1 MKEKWAIPAALKGPL
16 WMFWSGLL
24 SIAVWGLIRVSSET
38 LHPFVIVFYRT
49 LFATLMFAPFLLKH
63 GLKALKSKH
72 INQHAWRGLLSLFVT
87 LGLFYAVANIP
98 LAEAVAINYSAPVF
112 AAVGV
117 ILFLKEKAHWPRIT
131 AIILGFIGVLIVM
144 RPGFQEL
151 TPGIWAA
158 FLGSLFFAASLVLT
172 KSLSNTDRPEL
183 IALYSFLFMLPP
195 SFIVALFF
203 WTWPTAE
210 EMMILITI
218 GILVSLTQTALAR
231 AFVHSEATAVLPI
244 DFSRLIFA
252 TILGFL
258 AFEEKVD
265 VYSWAGAAVILGST
279 VYVAHREARRKKSSI
294 TNGLVDA
301 NREV

>member
-1 MKEKWAIPAALKGPL
+1 MKKKWAISPALKGPL
-16 WMFWSGLL
+16 WMLWSGLL

-49 LFATLMFAPFLLKH
+49 LFATFMFAPFLFKH
-63 GLKALKSKH
+63 GLKVLKSNNM
-72 INQHAWRGLLSLFVT
+72 NQHVLRGVLSLFVT

-98 LAEAVAINYSAPVF
+98 LPEAVAINYSAPVF
-112 AAVGV
+112 AAVGA
-117 ILFLKEKAHWPRIT
+117 ILFLKEKARWPRIT

-158 FLGSLFFAASLVLT
+158 FLGSLLFAVILVLT
-172 KSLSNTDRPEL
+172 KTLSNNDRPEV

-210 EMMILITI
+210 EMMILIAI
-218 GILVSLTQTALAR
+218 GILVSLTQTSLVR
-231 AFVHSEATAVLPI
+231 AFAHSEATAVLPI

-258 AFEEKVD
+258 AFGEKLD
-265 VYSWAGAAVILGST
+265 VYSLGGAAVIMGST
-279 VYVAHREARRKKSSI
+279 IFVAHREARQKKSA
-294 TNGLVDA
+294 TTDCLADA